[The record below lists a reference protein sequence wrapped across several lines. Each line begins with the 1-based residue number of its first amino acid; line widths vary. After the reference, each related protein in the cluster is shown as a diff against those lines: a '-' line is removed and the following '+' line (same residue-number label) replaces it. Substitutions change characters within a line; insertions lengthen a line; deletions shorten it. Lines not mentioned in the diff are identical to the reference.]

1 MINQSN
7 NKLISII
14 SSFSKVELNRLK
26 KYILSPY
33 FNSNTELTELF
44 YIIEDQYVTGAI
56 SLNKEKV
63 WSRIKPDTPF
73 NDLKSRKLFSD
84 LLKLTEQ
91 FLAQEIY
98 EQEDLQKAN
107 YLLKSIGTRNLNKLF
122 STSISNAER
131 LSKKA
136 SFKESRF
143 YFDQY
148 QREKNIYEIS
158 TADHDRSS
166 EGNLVKI
173 INNLDYFYLAEKIR
187 YLCEMLIREDVI
199 SMEYDVL
206 FRDEIMNHLDKY
218 KYEDVPLVS
227 IYYHMYLTLKFDN
240 DDYYF
245 NFKKLLDENLQIF
258 PKYEAKEIYTAAI
271 NYCIKKINKGDDKF
285 LNEFL
290 ELNESLLA
298 NNIIAENELSPWK
311 FKNIVTVALKLSK
324 FKWVEDFIE
333 TYKDKVSENYRD
345 NAITFNKAQLY
356 FYQKKYEELLP
367 LLLQVDYEDFT
378 YSLNSRL
385 FTVITYYE
393 LEESDALISYLDS
406 FRTYLKRQK
415 SISDKRKK
423 NYLNFLSNI
432 RKLVRYNQNRKVDLL
447 KLKVDIT
454 STSDTVSKEWL
465 LEKIDELLY
474 LKPSQR
480 GIDTSFNKGANT

>member
-1 MINQSN
+1 M
-7 NKLISII
+7 
-14 SSFSKVELNRLK
+14 
-26 KYILSPY
+26 
-33 FNSNTELTELF
+33 
-44 YIIEDQYVTGAI
+44 
-56 SLNKEKV
+56 
-63 WSRIKPDTPF
+63 
-73 NDLKSRKLFSD
+73 
-84 LLKLTEQ
+84 
-91 FLAQEIY
+91 
-98 EQEDLQKAN
+98 
-107 YLLKSIGTRNLNKLF
+107 
-122 STSISNAER
+122 
-131 LSKKA
+131 
-136 SFKESRF
+136 
-143 YFDQY
+143 
-148 QREKNIYEIS
+148 
-158 TADHDRSS
+158 
-166 EGNLVKI
+166 
-173 INNLDYFYLAEKIR
+173 
-187 YLCEMLIREDVI
+187 
-199 SMEYDVL
+199 
-206 FRDEIMNHLDKY
+206 
-218 KYEDVPLVS
+218 
-227 IYYHMYLTLKFDN
+227 
-240 DDYYF
+240 
-245 NFKKLLDENLQIF
+245 
-258 PKYEAKEIYTAAI
+258 
-271 NYCIKKINKGDDKF
+271 
-285 LNEFL
+285 NEFL